1 MSSKYTFS
9 ETADLDD
16 YIETLEVDDSAMSTI
31 FLDDNGVSSDPV
43 DIRDLMAISEGTSA
57 PSDTEVLKNMVGKSL
72 KNSTQSNREYNTLT
86 SVSIP
91 SVVGK
96 VAPRPYDPDC
106 FSRFLE
112 INEVHFK
119 AVKTKV
125 TDTVGRDC
133 KIVPAHP
140 IKRDSI
146 DTDELVFGDY
156 GKTVT
161 EDEFQADRDKILNF
175 MQNCHKTA
183 SFKDTCQ
190 KVGMDKEAVGW
201 SAFEIIRSFD
211 GKIDSWRH
219 FPAANLYVLE
229 GWEGFVEIHTND
241 TSEGASTPT
250 YTYYQTFGDKV
261 CTLKQDPFSR
271 SKKKTLKQPYR
282 PETDGELNVL
292 KNQKLTWDLRDRATG
307 KPISANLLNFKNK
320 SANEI
325 LFLPNVHPNTRYYGY
340 ADIVPAIGAILANN
354 HIRDYLLQFF
364 EHNCVPRYAVII
376 KGAKVDEKFRRK
388 ITDYF
393 EKKVRG
399 NTMKTMVLTLKKD
412 NTARSVDIEFRRI
425 DAEHKEADFLET
437 KRQNDQSIMTAEG
450 VSSALL
456 AINESA
462 SLGSGK
468 GLSQAEL
475 YKDRIVVPSQKYWED
490 KLNKLFR
497 LGLGVTAANIE
508 FDPLDVRDSLAVAQS
523 LNILMLNGLLSI
535 NEGRRTL
542 GYPPIKG
549 GDEAFVRV
557 REGSAVKVSDL
568 PNITSRLMDENITYD
583 SSGKPKDIEIESEES
598 GNDST
603 IESV

>member
-1 MSSKYTFS
+1 MTSKYTFS
-9 ETADLDD
+9 ESADLED
-16 YIETLEVDDSAMSTI
+16 YIDDLEVAEDEISTI
-31 FLDDNGVSSDPV
+31 FFDENGSSTDP
-43 DIRDLMAISEGTSA
+43 INLGDLIAKAEPT
-57 PSDTEVLKNMVGKSL
+57 PSDNEILKEMVGKSL
-72 KNSTQSNREYNTLT
+72 KNSTQSNKEYNAF
-86 SVSIP
+86 SSISLP
-91 SVVGK
+91 SIVGK
-96 VAPRPYDPDC
+96 IAPRPYDPDC

-112 INEVHFK
+112 INEVHFR

-125 TDTVGRDC
+125 SDTVGRNS
-133 KIVPAHP
+133 KIIPAHP

-146 DTDELVFGDY
+146 DTDELTYGDY
-156 GKTVT
+156 GVTVT
-161 EDEFQADRDKILNF
+161 EDEFQRDREKILNF
-175 MQNCHKTA
+175 INNCHKTA
-183 SFKDTCQ
+183 SFKEVCQ
-190 KVGMDKEAVGW
+190 KVGMDREAVGW

-229 GWEGFVEIHTND
+229 GWEGFVEIHNGENSNGD
-241 TSEGASTPT
+241 ATPV

-261 CTLKQDPFSR
+261 CSLKADPFSR
-271 SKKKTLKQPYR
+271 SKKKTMKSPYR
-282 PETDGELNVL
+282 PETDGELDII
-292 KNQKLTWDLRDRATG
+292 KNKNLTWDLKDRATG
-307 KPISANLLNFKNK
+307 KPITANLLNFKNK

-325 LFLPNVHPNTRYYGY
+325 LFLPNTHPNTRYYGY
-340 ADIVPAIGAILANN
+340 ADVVPAIGAILANN

-468 GLSQAEL
+468 GMSQAEL
-475 YKDRIVVPSQKYWED
+475 YKDRIVVPLQKFWED

-508 FDPLDVRDSLAVAQS
+508 FDPLDVRDALAVSQS
-523 LNILMLNGLLSI
+523 LNILMLNGLMSI

-568 PNITSRLMDENITYD
+568 PNITSRLKDDSLTYNSD
-583 SSGKPKDIEIESEES
+583 GDMEDVEIALEDAQE
-598 GNDST
+598 GN
-603 IESV
+603 